1 MKRADAVS
9 KINDFA
15 VRSVPFL
22 FITDFEG
29 QNTAVLTMP
38 EAEKNGI
45 RFWMQ
50 DAGCGMQD
58 AGCGMQ
64 DAGCGMQDAGCGMN
78 GDHIGP
84 FRFET
89 RPVERET
96 YRRAFEK
103 VSWHLKRGDTYLIN
117 LTFATGLQ
125 TELSLDDIFLRSQAP
140 YKLLFA
146 DHFVVFS
153 PEPFISIRNGI
164 IRSNPMKGTIDASI
178 PDAEAKLLSDPKE
191 FFEHNTIVDL
201 IRNDLSMISSSVKV
215 ERFRYIEKIST
226 NRKDLL
232 QMSSEICGI
241 MPAGYLCHLGE
252 DIFTLLPAGSVSGAP
267 KEKTV
272 QIIKEAE
279 ADGRG
284 FYTGVFGYFDGRDLT
299 SAVMIRFIEKAD
311 GMLKFRSGGGITAL
325 SDCESEYNELIDKV
339 YVPLV

>member
-1 MKRADAVS
+1 V
-9 KINDFA
+9 
-15 VRSVPFL
+15 
-22 FITDFEG
+22 TDFEG
-29 QNTAVLTMP
+29 LNTAVLSI
-38 EAEKNGI
+38 EAAAANKVFFSIGEEGNFSCGSLALKNPGFI
-45 RFWMQ
+45 SNP
-50 DAGCGMQD
+50 ASKGMEASD
-58 AGCGMQ
+58 
-64 DAGCGMQDAGCGMN
+64 N
-78 GDHIGP
+78 GKFSFIP
-84 FRFET
+84 
-89 RPVERET
+89 RPVDFEI
-96 YRRAFEK
+96 YRRAFDK

-117 LTFATGLQ
+117 LTFATELQ
-125 TELSLDDIFLRSQAP
+125 TELSLDDIFLRSLAT
-140 YKLLFA
+140 YKILFA
-146 DHFVVFS
+146 DDFVVFS
-153 PEPFISIRNGI
+153 PEPFISIRNGV

-201 IRNDLSMISSSVKV
+201 IRNDLSMIASSVKV
-215 ERFRYIEKIST
+215 ERFRYIEKIRT

-232 QMSSEICGI
+232 QMSSEISGI
-241 MPAGYLCHLGE
+241 MPQGYLSHLGE

-284 FYTGVFGYFDGRDLT
+284 FYTGVFGYFNGRDLS

-311 GMLKFRSGGGITAL
+311 GVLKFRSGGGITAL